1 MIYIITGTSSGI
13 GNALAQYYL
22 QQGEKVIGISRSNSI
37 IDDNFKHVI
46 CDLSDQHQLHEL
58 SLLEYIDKEDYPI
71 RLINNAGIIG
81 DIKRTHELTLTHYV
95 DMSMINLVAPQY
107 LCSYVLSSFG
117 FDNVDAI
124 INISSGAGQ
133 RPIPSWGSYCA
144 TKAAMD
150 MFAETLNQEIKEL
163 GKSTKVFNIAPGVV
177 DTNMQVSIRN
187 SGAKNFSSHQNF
199 VDLKE
204 NDELRSPQQ
213 VAILLDQFIN
223 IEHPEEEGV
232 VFRI

>member
-13 GNALAQYYL
+13 GKSLAQFYL
-22 QQGEKVIGISRSNSI
+22 KQGEKVIGISRNNSI
-37 IDDNFKHVI
+37 NHDNFTHII
-46 CDLSDQHQLHEL
+46 CDLSDQNQLYDL
-58 SLLEYIDKEDYPI
+58 ALLDHVSKEDFPI

-95 DMSMINLVAPQY
+95 DMAMINLVAPQY

-117 FDNVDAI
+117 FDNVDTI
-124 INISSGAGQ
+124 VNISSGAAQ
-133 RPIPSWGSYCA
+133 RPVPSWGSYCA

-150 MFAETLNQEIKEL
+150 IFAETLNEEIKEL

-177 DTNMQVSIRN
+177 DTRMQEVIRG

-204 NDELRSPQQ
+204 NDELRSPEE
-213 VAILLDQFIN
+213 VAVLLDAFIN
-223 IEHPEEEGV
+223 EEHHDNEGV

>member
-13 GNALAQYYL
+13 GKALAQFYL
-22 QQGEKVIGISRSNSI
+22 EQGEKVIGISRNNSI
-37 IDDNFKHVI
+37 IDDNFTHVV
-46 CDLSDQHQLHEL
+46 CDLSDQNQLYDL
-58 SLLEYIDKEDYPI
+58 ALLDHVSKEDFPI

-95 DMSMINLVAPQY
+95 DMAMVNLVAPQY

-117 FDNVDAI
+117 FDNVDTI
-124 INISSGAGQ
+124 VNISSGAAQ
-133 RPIPSWGSYCA
+133 RPVPSWGSYCA

-150 MFAETLNQEIKEL
+150 LFAETLNEEIKEL

-177 DTNMQVSIRN
+177 DTRMQEAIRG

-204 NDELRSPQQ
+204 NNELRSPEE
-213 VAILLDQFIN
+213 VAVLLDAFIN
-223 IEHPEEEGV
+223 EEHNENEGV

>member
-13 GNALAQYYL
+13 GKALAHFYL
-22 QQGEKVIGISRSNSI
+22 ERGNKVIGISRSNSI
-37 IDDNFKHVI
+37 IDDNFTHVE
-46 CDLSDQHQLHEL
+46 CDLSDKHQLHDI
-58 SLLEYIDKEDYPI
+58 SLLDFVSKEDYPI

-95 DMSMINLVAPQY
+95 DMSMVNLVAPQF

-117 FDNVDAI
+117 FENVDTI

-144 TKAAMD
+144 TKAAID

-163 GKSTKVFNIAPGVV
+163 GKSTKVFNVAPGVV

-199 VDLKE
+199 VDLKD
-204 NDELRSPQQ
+204 NNELRSPEE
-213 VAILLDQFIN
+213 VAILLDRFIEE
-223 IEHPEEEGV
+223 EHPEEEGV

>member
-1 MIYIITGTSSGI
+1 MINIITGTSSGI
-13 GNALAQYYL
+13 GKALAHFYL
-22 QQGEKVIGISRSNSI
+22 EKGEKVIGISRSNSI
-37 IDDNFKHVI
+37 IDDNFKHVA
-46 CDLSDQHQLHEL
+46 CDLSDKHQLHEL
-58 SLLEYIDKEDYPI
+58 SLLDYVSQENYPI

-81 DIKRTHELTLTHYV
+81 DIKRSHELTLTHYV
-95 DMSMINLVAPQY
+95 DMTMVNLVAPQY

-144 TKAAMD
+144 TKAGMD
-150 MFAETLNQEIKEL
+150 IFAETLNLEIKEL

-204 NDELRSPQQ
+204 NDELRSPEE
-213 VAILLDQFIN
+213 VAVLIDRFLGL
-223 IEHPEEEGV
+223 EHPEEEGV
-232 VFRI
+232 VFRV

>member
-1 MIYIITGTSSGI
+1 MIHIITGTSSGI
-13 GNALAQYYL
+13 GKALAHFYL
-22 QQGEKVIGISRSNSI
+22 EKGEKVIGISRTNSI
-37 IDDNFKHVI
+37 TDDNFTHVM
-46 CDLSDQHQLHEL
+46 CDLSDKHQLHDL
-58 SLLEYIDKEDYPI
+58 SLLDFVSKEDYPI

-95 DMSMINLVAPQY
+95 DMAMVNLVAPQY

-133 RPIPSWGSYCA
+133 RPVPSWGSYCA
-144 TKAAMD
+144 TKAGMD
-150 MFAETLNQEIKEL
+150 LFAETLNKEIKEL

-177 DTNMQVSIRN
+177 DTKMQDAIRG
-187 SGAKNFSSHQNF
+187 SGAQNFSGHQNF
-199 VDLKE
+199 VDLKD
-204 NDELRSPQQ
+204 NNELRSAEE
-213 VAILLDQFIN
+213 VAILLDRFIN
-223 IEHPEEEGV
+223 LDHPEEEGV

>member
-13 GNALAQYYL
+13 GKALAQFYL
-22 QQGEKVIGISRSNSI
+22 NKGEKVIGISRNNSI
-37 IDDNFKHVI
+37 TDDNFTHVA
-46 CDLSDQHQLHEL
+46 CDLSDKNQLYDIA
-58 SLLEYIDKEDYPI
+58 LLDHVSKEDFPV

-81 DIKRTHELTLTHYV
+81 EIKRTHELTLTHYV
-95 DMSMINLVAPQY
+95 DMAMVNLVAPQY
-107 LCSYVLSSFG
+107 LCSYVLSTFG
-117 FDNVDAI
+117 FENVDTI
-124 INISSGAGQ
+124 VNISSGAAQ
-133 RPIPSWGSYCA
+133 RPVPSWGSYCA

-150 MFAETLNQEIKEL
+150 IFAETLNEEIKEL

-177 DTNMQVSIRN
+177 DTEMQVTIRN

-204 NDELRSPQQ
+204 NNELRTPQE
-213 VAILLDQFIN
+213 VAVLLDAFIN
-223 IEHPEEEGV
+223 EEHHDNEGV